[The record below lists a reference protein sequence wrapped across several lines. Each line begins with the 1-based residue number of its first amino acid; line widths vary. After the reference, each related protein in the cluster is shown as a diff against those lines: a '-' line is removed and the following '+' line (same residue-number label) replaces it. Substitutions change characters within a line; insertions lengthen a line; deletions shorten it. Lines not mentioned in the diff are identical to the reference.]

1 MARGANGATTAWAW
15 TFGVALAWA
24 AVVVFVGVGMTTTYL
39 IAYDGHVP
47 VLLLQMQSL
56 PVVTVGA
63 ALSALVLVSLPVP
76 VPGHAQDGVA
86 GNSPGAAGVFAAL
99 MVAAALNGW
108 AASGEILRGLA
119 TSDIPTALLTAAAA
133 FAGSLVRFDRPPNK
147 GIEQTA
153 EGRLTWELDRRS

>member
-63 ALSALVLVSLPVP
+63 ALSALVLVSLPVRFLGMP
-76 VPGHAQDGVA
+76 RMAWLGIPLAQLV
-86 GNSPGAAGVFAAL
+86 VFAAL
-99 MVAAALNGW
+99 MVEAALNGR
-108 AASGEILRGLA
+108 AASREILRGFA

-133 FAGSLVRFDRPPNK
+133 FAGSRVPVRPSAQQRHPADGGK
-147 GIEQTA
+147 V
-153 EGRLTWELDRRS
+153 D